1 MREIEF
7 RGKVADEPNEW
18 VYGYLTNENTI
29 YQPRET
35 KYSKNCGVGVF
46 TVIPETI
53 GQYTGLKDKN
63 SVEIYEGNIIKIH
76 YFYEGYDVE
85 TLGAV
90 ELEKDISGIVSLT
103 TPLGIYID
111 TKDES
116 QNYLSEYLYNLS
128 LEEYPEQLEVTGNIY
143 EVEDVKD

>member
-63 SVEIYEGNIIKIH
+63 GVDIYEGDIVMRDNEWTKPNETGIITWNKNNSSFQIKGH
-76 YFYEGYDVE
+76 IPSSSM
-85 TLGAV
+85 
-90 ELEKDISGIVSLT
+90 KH
-103 TPLGIYID
+103 
-111 TKDES
+111 
-116 QNYLSEYLYNLS
+116 LYRMK
-128 LEEYPEQLEVTGNIY
+128 VIGNIY
-143 EVEDVKD
+143 ESEVTNAKD

>member
-63 SVEIYEGNIIKIH
+63 SVEIYEGDIIKIH

>member
-1 MREIEF
+1 MREIKF

-29 YQPRET
+29 YQPKAT

-63 SVEIYEGNIIKIH
+63 GVDIYEGDIIEYKDSTGLHKETVVFDKGCFYAGWHNGSSTRIAPKLINTRISKVIGKI
-76 YFYEGYDVE
+76 YE
-85 TLGAV
+85 
-90 ELEKDISGIVSLT
+90 S
-103 TPLGIYID
+103 
-111 TKDES
+111 
-116 QNYLSEYLYNLS
+116 
-128 LEEYPEQLEVTGNIY
+128 EVTNA
-143 EVEDVKD
+143 KD